1 MNKPLMS
8 ARYLRHRLLP
18 LVTAMLVSGAVG
30 GLAVGWGLSRHG
42 TQAPLPVT
50 ATTTPTAFLR
60 TAASVAAPA
69 SGPVDF
75 ATIAQA
81 NGAAVVNISVSGTRR
96 VGLTGDGAPR
106 QGANPFG
113 FPFPFPDGSGEAPR
127 KDIVRGQ
134 GSGFIVDKD
143 GLVLTNAHVVD
154 GASHVTVK
162 LPDRREF
169 QARVLGTDPM
179 TDVAVLKIEA
189 KNLPTVPLGTEKDLR
204 VGDWVLAIGSP
215 YGFENTAT
223 VGVVSAKG
231 RSLPDESYVPFIQ
244 TDAAIN
250 PGNSG
255 GPLFNA
261 RGQVVGINSQIFSH
275 TGGYQGL
282 SFSIPID
289 VALKVKDQIVKSGQ
303 AQHARLGVAAQEV
316 NQTLAESFGLDAP
329 RGALV
334 AQVEPGSPADKAG
347 LRSGDVILRVGK
359 EPVDRIADLPLLV
372 GQAQPGER
380 VDIGYWR
387 DGREAQTS
395 VELAS
400 ASDDRAGAAKTA
412 SAAGSEHK
420 LGLMLRPLSEPER
433 RASGTRQGLLIED
446 VTGAAELAGVQA
458 GDLLIGINGKPV
470 STVAQVKAEAREA
483 KQAIAL
489 QLLRDGNTL
498 FVPLRVG

>member
-1 MNKPLMS
+1 MS
-8 ARYLRHRLLP
+8 ARYLRLRLLP

-30 GLAVGWGLSRHG
+30 GLAVSWGLSRHG
-42 TQAPLPVT
+42 NPASIPAA

-69 SGPVDF
+69 GGPVDF
-75 ATIAQA
+75 ATIAQV

-96 VGLTGDGAPR
+96 VGLSGDGASR

-113 FPFPFPDGSGEAPR
+113 FPLPFPDGSGEAPR
-127 KDIVRGQ
+127 QDIVRGQ

-387 DGREAQTS
+387 D
-395 VELAS
+395 
-400 ASDDRAGAAKTA
+400 
-412 SAAGSEHK
+412 
-420 LGLMLRPLSEPER
+420 
-433 RASGTRQGLLIED
+433 
-446 VTGAAELAGVQA
+446 
-458 GDLLIGINGKPV
+458 
-470 STVAQVKAEAREA
+470 
-483 KQAIAL
+483 
-489 QLLRDGNTL
+489 
-498 FVPLRVG
+498 

>member
-1 MNKPLMS
+1 MNT
-8 ARYLRHRLLP
+8 RYLRHRLLP

-30 GLAVGWGLSRHG
+30 GLTVGWGLSRHN
-42 TQAPLPVT
+42 APAAASAT
-50 ATTTPTAFLR
+50 ATPTAFVR
-60 TAASVAAPA
+60 TAAPVATPGA
-69 SGPVDF
+69 GQVDF
-75 ATIAQA
+75 AAIAQA

-96 VGLTGDGAPR
+96 VGLQAEGPR
-106 QGANPFG
+106 QGASPFG
-113 FPFPFPDGSGEAPR
+113 FPFPFPFPDGGDAPR
-127 KDIVRGQ
+127 QDIVRGQ

-143 GLVLTNAHVVD
+143 GVILTNAHVVD
-154 GASHVTVK
+154 GASRVTVK

-189 KNLPTVPLGTEKDLR
+189 KDLPTVPLGSEKDLR

-261 RGQVVGINSQIFSH
+261 KGQVVGINSQIFSH

-282 SFSIPID
+282 AFSIPID
-289 VALKVKDQIVKSGQ
+289 VALKVKDQIVKTGQ
-303 AQHARLGVAAQEV
+303 AQHARLGVAAQDV
-316 NQTLAESFGLDAP
+316 NQPLAESFGLDAP

-359 EPVDRIADLPLLV
+359 DPVERIADLPLLV
-372 GQAQPGER
+372 GQATPGER
-380 VDIGYWR
+380 VEIGYWR
-387 DGREAQTS
+387 DGREAKTS

-400 ASDDRAGAAKTA
+400 AADQRTA
-412 SAAGSEHK
+412 SAKGDGAAGSEHK

-433 RASGTRQGLLIED
+433 RASGARQGLVIED

-458 GDLLIGINGKPV
+458 GDLLVGINGKPV
-470 STVAQVKAEAREA
+470 NTVDQVKAEARQA
-483 KQAIAL
+483 KQSIAL
-489 QLLRDGNTL
+489 QLMRDGTTL

>member
-1 MNKPLMS
+1 MATNT
-8 ARYLRHRLLP
+8 RYLRHRLLP
-18 LVTAMLVSGAVG
+18 LVAAMLVSGAVG
-30 GLAVGWGLSRHG
+30 GLTVGWGLSRQAEPG
-42 TQAPLPVT
+42 TAP
-50 ATTTPTAFLR
+50 AATPTAFVR
-60 TAASVAAPA
+60 TAAPVTAPGA
-69 SGPVDF
+69 GQVDF
-75 ATIAQA
+75 AAIAQA

-96 VGLTGDGAPR
+96 VGLQGEGPR
-106 QGANPFG
+106 QGISPFG
-113 FPFPFPDGSGEAPR
+113 FPFPFPDGGEAPR
-127 KDIVRGQ
+127 NDIVRGQ

-143 GLVLTNAHVVD
+143 GVILTNAHVVD
-154 GASHVTVK
+154 GASRVTVK

-189 KNLPTVPLGTEKDLR
+189 KDLPTVPLGSEKDLR

-261 RGQVVGINSQIFSH
+261 KGQVVGINSQIFSH

-282 SFSIPID
+282 AFSIPID
-289 VALKVKDQIVKSGQ
+289 VALKVKDQIVKTGQ
-303 AQHARLGVAAQEV
+303 AQHARLGVAAQDV
-316 NQTLAESFGLDAP
+316 NQPLAESFGLDAP

-359 EPVDRIADLPLLV
+359 DPVERIADLPLLV
-372 GQAQPGER
+372 GQAAPGER
-380 VDIGYWR
+380 VEIGYWR
-387 DGREAQTS
+387 DGREAKTS

-400 ASDDRAGAAKTA
+400 AADSRTA
-412 SAAGSEHK
+412 SAKGDGAAGSEHK

-433 RASGTRQGLLIED
+433 RASGARQGLVIED

-458 GDLLIGINGKPV
+458 GDLLVGINGKPV
-470 STVAQVKAEAREA
+470 NTVDEVKAEARQA
-483 KQAIAL
+483 KQSIAL
-489 QLLRDGNTL
+489 QLMRDGATL

>member
-1 MNKPLMS
+1 MKNT
-8 ARYLRHRLLP
+8 RYLRHRLLP

-30 GLAVGWGLSRHG
+30 GLAVGWGLSRQG
-42 TQAPLPVT
+42 QAPAA
-50 ATTTPTAFLR
+50 ATTTSAPAGAGALVR
-60 TAASVAAPA
+60 TAAPLAPA
-69 SGPVDF
+69 AGQVDF
-75 ATIAQA
+75 AAIAQA

-96 VGLTGDGAPR
+96 VGLSGGGAR
-106 QGANPFG
+106 QDANPFG
-113 FPFPFPDGSGEAPR
+113 LPFPFPFPDGGGEAPR
-127 KDIVRGQ
+127 RDIVRGQ
-134 GSGFIVDKD
+134 GSGFIVDQD
-143 GLVLTNAHVVD
+143 GIVLTNAHVVD
-154 GASHVTVK
+154 GASRVTVK

-189 KNLPTVPLGTEKDLR
+189 KNLPTVPLGSEKDLR

-282 SFSIPID
+282 AFSIPID
-289 VALKVKDQIVKSGQ
+289 VALKVKDQIVQTGQ
-303 AQHARLGVAAQEV
+303 AQHARLGVAAQDV
-316 NQTLAESFGLDAP
+316 NQPLAESFGLDAP

-334 AQVEPGSPADKAG
+334 AQVEPGSPAEKAG
-347 LRSGDVILRVGK
+347 LRSGDVILRVGQ
-359 EPVDRIADLPLLV
+359 EPVERIADLPLLV
-372 GQAQPGER
+372 GQARPGER
-380 VDIGYWR
+380 VAIGYWR
-387 DGREAQTS
+387 DGHEASTT
-395 VELAS
+395 VELAN
-400 ASDDRAGAAKTA
+400 ASDPRTA
-412 SAAGSEHK
+412 SAQGKDSAGSEHK
-420 LGLMLRPLSEPER
+420 LGLVLRPLSEPER
-433 RASGTRQGLLIED
+433 RASGARQGLLIED
-446 VTGAAELAGVQA
+446 VSGAAELAGVQA

-470 STVAQVKAEAREA
+470 NSVDQVKAEAREA
-483 KQAIAL
+483 KQSIAL
-489 QLLRDGNTL
+489 QLMRDGNTL

>member
-1 MNKPLMS
+1 MATNT
-8 ARYLRHRLLP
+8 RYLRHRLLP
-18 LVTAMLVSGAVG
+18 LVAAMLVSGAVG
-30 GLAVGWGLSRHG
+30 GLTVGWGLSRQAEPG
-42 TQAPLPVT
+42 TAP
-50 ATTTPTAFLR
+50 AATPTAFVR
-60 TAASVAAPA
+60 TAAPVTAPGA
-69 SGPVDF
+69 GQVDF
-75 ATIAQA
+75 AAIAQA

-96 VGLTGDGAPR
+96 VGLQGEGPR
-106 QGANPFG
+106 QGISPFG
-113 FPFPFPDGSGEAPR
+113 FPFPFPDGGEAPR
-127 KDIVRGQ
+127 NDIVRGQ

-143 GLVLTNAHVVD
+143 GVILTNAHVVD
-154 GASHVTVK
+154 GASRVTVK

-189 KNLPTVPLGTEKDLR
+189 KDLPTVPLGSEKDLR

-282 SFSIPID
+282 AFSIPID
-289 VALKVKDQIVKSGQ
+289 VALKVKDQIVKTGQ
-303 AQHARLGVAAQEV
+303 AQHARLGVSAQDV
-316 NQTLAESFGLDAP
+316 NQPLAESFGLDAP

-359 EPVDRIADLPLLV
+359 DPVERIADLPLLV
-372 GQAQPGER
+372 GQAAPGER
-380 VDIGYWR
+380 VEIGYWR
-387 DGREAQTS
+387 DGREAKTS

-400 ASDDRAGAAKTA
+400 AADPRTA
-412 SAAGSEHK
+412 SAKGDGAAGSEHK

-433 RASGTRQGLLIED
+433 RASGARQGLVIED

-458 GDLLIGINGKPV
+458 GDLLVGINGKPV
-470 STVAQVKAEAREA
+470 NTVDEVKAEARQA
-483 KQAIAL
+483 KQSIAL
-489 QLLRDGNTL
+489 QLMRDGATL

>member
-1 MNKPLMS
+1 MNT
-8 ARYLRHRLLP
+8 RYLRHRLLP
-18 LVTAMLVSGAVG
+18 LVAAMLVSGAVG
-30 GLAVGWGLSRHG
+30 GLTVGWGLSR
-42 TQAPLPVT
+42 QAESST
-50 ATTTPTAFLR
+50 APAATPTAFVR
-60 TAASVAAPA
+60 TAAPVTAPGA
-69 SGPVDF
+69 GQVDF
-75 ATIAQA
+75 AAIAQA

-96 VGLTGDGAPR
+96 VGL
-106 QGANPFG
+106 QGEGSRPGISPFG
-113 FPFPFPDGSGEAPR
+113 FPFPFPDGGEAPR
-127 KDIVRGQ
+127 NDIVRGQ

-143 GLVLTNAHVVD
+143 GVILTNAHVVD
-154 GASHVTVK
+154 GASRVTVK

-189 KNLPTVPLGTEKDLR
+189 KDLPTVPLGSEKDLR

-261 RGQVVGINSQIFSH
+261 KGQVVGINSQIFSH

-282 SFSIPID
+282 AFSIPID
-289 VALKVKDQIVKSGQ
+289 VALKVKDQIVKTGQ
-303 AQHARLGVAAQEV
+303 AQHARLGVAAQDV
-316 NQTLAESFGLDAP
+316 NQPLAESFGLDAP

-359 EPVDRIADLPLLV
+359 DPVERIADLPLLV
-372 GQAQPGER
+372 GQAAPGER
-380 VDIGYWR
+380 VEIGYWR
-387 DGREAQTS
+387 DGREAKTS

-400 ASDDRAGAAKTA
+400 AADPRTA
-412 SAAGSEHK
+412 SAKGDGAAGSEHK

-433 RASGTRQGLLIED
+433 RASGARQGLVIED

-458 GDLLIGINGKPV
+458 GDLLVGINGKPV
-470 STVAQVKAEAREA
+470 NTVDEVKAEARQA
-483 KQAIAL
+483 KQSIAL
-489 QLLRDGNTL
+489 QLMRDGATL

>member
-1 MNKPLMS
+1 MNT
-8 ARYLRHRLLP
+8 RYLRHRLLP
-18 LVTAMLVSGAVG
+18 LVAAMLVSGAVG
-30 GLAVGWGLSRHG
+30 GLTVGWGLSRHG
-42 TQAPLPVT
+42 EPA
-50 ATTTPTAFLR
+50 TPTAFVR
-60 TAASVAAPA
+60 TAAPVAPPGA
-69 SGPVDF
+69 GQVDF
-75 ATIAQA
+75 AAIAQA

-96 VGLTGDGAPR
+96 VGLQGDDPR
-106 QGANPFG
+106 QGISPFG
-113 FPFPFPDGSGEAPR
+113 FPFPFPDGGEAPR
-127 KDIVRGQ
+127 QDIVRGQ

-143 GLVLTNAHVVD
+143 GVILTNAHVVD
-154 GASHVTVK
+154 GASRVTVK

-189 KNLPTVPLGTEKDLR
+189 KDLPTVPLGSEKDLR

-261 RGQVVGINSQIFSH
+261 QGQVVGINSQIFSH

-282 SFSIPID
+282 AFSIPID
-289 VALKVKDQIVKSGQ
+289 VALNVKDQIVKTGQ
-303 AQHARLGVAAQEV
+303 AQHARLGVAAQDV
-316 NQTLAESFGLDAP
+316 NQPLAESFGLDAP

-347 LRSGDVILRVGK
+347 LRSGDVILRVGQ
-359 EPVDRIADLPLLV
+359 EPVERIADLPLLV
-372 GQAQPGER
+372 GQAKPGER
-380 VDIGYWR
+380 VEIGYWR
-387 DGREAQTS
+387 DGREAKTS

-400 ASDDRAGAAKTA
+400 AADPRTA
-412 SAAGSEHK
+412 SAKGGGATGSEHK

-433 RASGTRQGLLIED
+433 RASGARQGLVIED

-470 STVAQVKAEAREA
+470 NTVDQVKAEAREA
-483 KQAIAL
+483 KQSIAL
-489 QLLRDGNTL
+489 QLMRDGATL

>member
-1 MNKPLMS
+1 MAMN

-18 LVTAMLVSGAVG
+18 LVAAMLVSGTVG
-30 GLAVGWGLSRHG
+30 GLTVGWGLSRHG
-42 TQAPLPVT
+42 EPSTAPT
-50 ATTTPTAFLR
+50 ATPTAFVR
-60 TAASVAAPA
+60 TAAPAAAPGA
-69 SGPVDF
+69 GSIDF
-75 ATIAQA
+75 AAIAQA

-96 VGLTGDGAPR
+96 VGLQGDDPR
-106 QGANPFG
+106 QGISPFG
-113 FPFPFPDGSGEAPR
+113 FPFPFPDGGEAPR
-127 KDIVRGQ
+127 QDIVRGQ

-143 GLVLTNAHVVD
+143 GVILTNAHVVD
-154 GASHVTVK
+154 GASRVTVK

-189 KNLPTVPLGTEKDLR
+189 KDLPTVPLGSEKDLR

-282 SFSIPID
+282 AFSIPID
-289 VALKVKDQIVKSGQ
+289 VALKVKDQIVKTGQ
-303 AQHARLGVAAQEV
+303 AQHARLGVSAQDV
-316 NQTLAESFGLDAP
+316 NQPLAESFGLDAP

-347 LRSGDVILRVGK
+347 LRSGDVILRVGQ
-359 EPVDRIADLPLLV
+359 EPVERIADLPLLV

-380 VDIGYWR
+380 VEIGYWR
-387 DGREAQTS
+387 DGREAKTS
-395 VELAS
+395 VELAN
-400 ASDDRAGAAKTA
+400 AAHPRTA
-412 SAAGSEHK
+412 SAKGDGAAAGREHK

-433 RASGTRQGLLIED
+433 RASGARQGLVIED

-470 STVAQVKAEAREA
+470 NTVDQVKAEAREA
-483 KQAIAL
+483 KQSIAL
-489 QLLRDGNTL
+489 QLMRDGATL